1 MDLSLHHESYTDDE
15 LKMLLIGVSWTV
27 DDDCR
32 VLFSTDVLQV
42 SGDEMEEAETRIK
55 EIMEENKENEEKQE
69 AGQKIM
75 QILAK
80 YPAYGNFIYANM
92 WRKAQPAYQ
101 ALKEG
106 KLKLIMPLYAV
117 AGGVYAFI
125 ASTMAIIPAEVVK
138 SVINRC

>member
-101 ALKEG
+101 ASQGRQTE
-106 KLKLIMPLYAV
+106 ADN
-117 AGGVYAFI
+117 AFI
-125 ASTMAIIPAEVVK
+125 CGGR
-138 SVINRC
+138 RCLRLYSQYDGHYTCGGS